1 MLKLIEF
8 YKTKHDYKSQFHDE
22 ENGDWRILSRLVPG
36 NLPLATIP
44 VKA

>member
-22 ENGDWRILSRLVPG
+22 ENGDWRLENTISVSAREFASG
-36 NLPLATIP
+36 NYTS
-44 VKA
+44 